1 MDKKEWTLKNKKKN
15 LILWQPP
22 TAIRKP
28 SHLIKQ
34 VYSNLLTTNQ
44 KKLYNF
50 LLRELLKND
59 KNTLETNRILVK
71 RKSIAEFLQIKK
83 YHDLDS
89 DLYKIMRTV
98 INVEDEKHRTRATL
112 ISSYTMP
119 KDLFD
124 DEADGQ
130 NIVIRFDTKL
140 TKTFKEI
147 ENYITMNFNE
157 LQALTN
163 THAVSLYEIFK
174 RGLNGYE
181 SQRLNLSAIDLRKF
195 LNIEDNQYPRPIDF
209 EKYVIKKA
217 IKEINLNTDIDITYE
232 RIKVAKG
239 EYEYKFRF
247 NQYIEMTPNAF
258 SQILR
263 EKGYYKSIQF
273 TLNDKEYRWQG
284 IDKKTGEYALDIYDK
299 SCEILLID
307 ARISD
312 DKILGVKRNYYD
324 NKETISGEKAEE
336 IYNTLYDI
344 FLTDKAYIFIYKLFI
359 LENFDTSKNI
369 KSLEDIPE
377 QYWDFIEEYVQFFTK

>member
-71 RKSIAEFLQIKK
+71 RKSIAEFLQVKK

-195 LNIEDNQYPRPIDF
+195 LNIEDNQYSAPYDF

-258 SQILR
+258 SQVLR